1 MLSSGDS
8 SQGKLRYFEL
18 TSPKPYHWLRVLP
31 LSRGGAPARG
41 ADVIIRQGKSGEGI
55 HIQRRLIDGGSG
67 YGSIQEPVA
76 HFGLGEDARSPV
88 EVTVR
93 WPDGAVSVDMIDI
106 DTMVMFDHPLAAT
119 APSSEASP
127 GDKEEASETATKPPK
142 SQHGAL
148 PKPHGGAAALLGAMM
163 GRRSTAGQRKNV
175 TSGNPVGAARIEN
188 GTAVAANNSP
198 GGSPSGNPVGRIRPR
213 PKRPKLAPGLARML
227 RRH

>member
-106 DTMVMFDHPLAAT
+106 DTMVMFDNPLAAT
-119 APSSEASP
+119 APAPSNCIPRRQGRSFRDCHKTSQVSAWC
-127 GDKEEASETATKPPK
+127 PP
-142 SQHGAL
+142 QA
-148 PKPHGGAAALLGAMM
+148 HGGAAALLGAML
-163 GRRSTAGQRKNV
+163 GRRSTAGQRKNCNL
-175 TSGNPVGAARIEN
+175 TSRHRSKGALHTR
-188 GTAVAANNSP
+188 V
-198 GGSPSGNPVGRIRPR
+198 
-213 PKRPKLAPGLARML
+213 L
-227 RRH
+227 